1 MRLTQGASP
10 SVSPRETGREASA
23 SCVSSFAAGMT
34 YLRLLDLQY
43 SIC

>member
-34 YLRLLDLQY
+34 YLRLLDLHY